1 MNPAGTMNPVG
12 TAGGN
17 MGKSVAAFSQRSPYK
32 AYRSPFGPQ
41 YTTQPHFH
49 GITVRTLMKAGVL
62 AGGFGG
68 VAGFFALFFFA
79 EVPKV
84 RDDIM
89 MKTPLASF
97 FKKEVAP
104 EDNPF

>member
-1 MNPAGTMNPVG
+1 M
-12 TAGGN
+12 
-17 MGKSVAAFSQRSPYK
+17 K
-32 AYRSPFGPQ
+32 AYVLHL
-41 YTTQPHFH
+41 QPHPPFFPLTSPS
-49 GITVRTLMKAGVL
+49 GIL

-89 MKTPLASF
+89 LRIPVINKYF
-97 FKKEVAP
+97 VKEIAP